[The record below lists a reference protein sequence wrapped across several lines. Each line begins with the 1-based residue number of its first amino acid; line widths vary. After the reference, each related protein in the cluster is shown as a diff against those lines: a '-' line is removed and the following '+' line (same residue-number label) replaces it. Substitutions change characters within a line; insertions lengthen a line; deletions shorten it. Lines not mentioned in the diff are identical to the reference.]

1 MIEDKNILEIKNVT
15 VSFDGFKA
23 LNSLSLEIKKSQMIA
38 IIVPN
43 GAGKTTLQDV
53 ITGKTKIDDGKIFFK
68 NNDLSQ
74 FSEHEI
80 VNLGIGRKFQRPT
93 IIENISV
100 WDNLCI
106 ALNTRKNFLSCLLFK
121 LKNKDLKKVVEIIS
135 IINLE
140 KKKILIAKNLSHGEK
155 QWLEIGM
162 LLIQQSD
169 LLLIDEPVAGMTE
182 IETKKTSELLINIS
196 KDRTVLVVEHDMNFI
211 ESLGV
216 EVVVLNEG
224 SVLTRGSM
232 KNIKKNK
239 QVIDVYLGR

>member
-1 MIEDKNILEIKNVT
+1 MIENKNILEIKNVT

-38 IIVPN
+38 IIGPN

-74 FSEHEI
+74 FTEHEI

-121 LKNKDLKKVVEIIS
+121 LKNKDLKKVLEIIS

-140 KKKILIAKNLSHGEK
+140 KKKNLIAKNLSHGEK

-224 SVLTRGSM
+224 SVLTRGNM

>member
-1 MIEDKNILEIKNVT
+1 MIDNKNILEIKNVT

-38 IIVPN
+38 IIGPN

-140 KKKILIAKNLSHGEK
+140 KKKNLIAKNLSHGEK

-211 ESLGV
+211 ESLDV

-232 KNIKKNK
+232 KKIKKNK
-239 QVIDVYLGR
+239 QVIDIYLGR

>member
-1 MIEDKNILEIKNVT
+1 MIENKNILEIRNVT

-38 IIVPN
+38 IIGPN

-106 ALNTRKNFLSCLLFK
+106 ALNTKKNFLSCLFYK
-121 LKNKDLKKVVEIIS
+121 LKNEDLKKLVEIIS

-140 KKKILIAKNLSHGEK
+140 KKKNLIAKNLSHGEK

-182 IETKKTSELLINIS
+182 TETKKTSELLINIS

-211 ESLGV
+211 ESLDV
-216 EVVVLNEG
+216 EVIVLNEG

-232 KNIKKNK
+232 KKIKKNK
-239 QVIDVYLGR
+239 QVIDIYLGR

>member
-38 IIVPN
+38 IIGPN

-121 LKNKDLKKVVEIIS
+121 LKNKDLKKVLEIIS

-140 KKKILIAKNLSHGEK
+140 KKKNLIAKNLSHGEK

-211 ESLGV
+211 ESLDV

-224 SVLTRGSM
+224 SLLTRGSM

>member
-38 IIVPN
+38 IIGPN

-74 FSEHEI
+74 FTEHEI

-121 LKNKDLKKVVEIIS
+121 LKNKDLKKVLEIIS

-140 KKKILIAKNLSHGEK
+140 KKKNLIAKNLSHGEK

-196 KDRTVLVVEHDMNFI
+196 KDRTILVVEHDMNFI
-211 ESLGV
+211 ESLDV
-216 EVVVLNEG
+216 EIVVLNEG

>member
-1 MIEDKNILEIKNVT
+1 MIENKNILEIKNVT

-38 IIVPN
+38 IIGPN

-53 ITGKTKIDDGKIFFK
+53 ITGKTKIDSGKIFFK

-74 FSEHEI
+74 FTEHEI

-121 LKNKDLKKVVEIIS
+121 LKNKDLKKVLEIIS

-140 KKKILIAKNLSHGEK
+140 KKKNLIAKNLSHGEK

-211 ESLGV
+211 ESLDV

>member
-38 IIVPN
+38 IIGPN

-106 ALNTRKNFLSCLLFK
+106 ALNTRKNFLSCLFFK
-121 LKNKDLKKVVEIIS
+121 LKNKDFKKVVEIIS

-140 KKKILIAKNLSHGEK
+140 KKKNLIAKNLSHGEK

>member
-1 MIEDKNILEIKNVT
+1 MIENKNILEIKNVT

-38 IIVPN
+38 IIGPN

-140 KKKILIAKNLSHGEK
+140 KKKNLIAKNLSHGEK

-211 ESLGV
+211 ESLDV

-224 SVLTRGSM
+224 SLLTRGSM

>member
-1 MIEDKNILEIKNVT
+1 MIENKNILEIKNVT

-38 IIVPN
+38 IIGPN

-100 WDNLCI
+100 WDNLYI
-106 ALNTRKNFLSCLLFK
+106 ALNTKKNFLSCLFYK
-121 LKNKDLKKVVEIIS
+121 LKNEDLKKLVEIIS

-140 KKKILIAKNLSHGEK
+140 KKKNLIAKNLSHGEK

-182 IETKKTSELLINIS
+182 TETKKTSELLINIS

-211 ESLGV
+211 ESLDV
-216 EVVVLNEG
+216 EVIVLNEG

-232 KNIKKNK
+232 KKIKKNK
-239 QVIDVYLGR
+239 QVIDIYLGR

>member
-38 IIVPN
+38 IIGPN

-106 ALNTRKNFLSCLLFK
+106 ALNTKKDFLSCLSYK
-121 LKNKDLKKVVEIIS
+121 LKNEDLKKLVEIIS

-140 KKKILIAKNLSHGEK
+140 KKKNLIAKNLSHGEK

-182 IETKKTSELLINIS
+182 TETKKTSELLINIS

-211 ESLGV
+211 ESLDV

-224 SVLTRGSM
+224 SLLTRGSM

-239 QVIDVYLGR
+239 QVIDIYLGR

>member
-1 MIEDKNILEIKNVT
+1 M
-15 VSFDGFKA
+15 
-23 LNSLSLEIKKSQMIA
+23 
-38 IIVPN
+38 
-43 GAGKTTLQDV
+43 
-53 ITGKTKIDDGKIFFK
+53 
-68 NNDLSQ
+68 
-74 FSEHEI
+74 
-80 VNLGIGRKFQRPT
+80 
-93 IIENISV
+93 
-100 WDNLCI
+100 
-106 ALNTRKNFLSCLLFK
+106 
-121 LKNKDLKKVVEIIS
+121 
-135 IINLE
+135 
-140 KKKILIAKNLSHGEK
+140 IAKNLSHGEK

-211 ESLGV
+211 ESLDV
-216 EVVVLNEG
+216 EVIVLNEG

>member
-38 IIVPN
+38 IIGPN

-80 VNLGIGRKFQRPT
+80 VNLGFGRKFQRPT

-121 LKNKDLKKVVEIIS
+121 LNNKDLKKVVEIIS

-140 KKKILIAKNLSHGEK
+140 KKKNLIAKNLSHGEK

>member
-1 MIEDKNILEIKNVT
+1 MIKDKNILEIKNVT

-38 IIVPN
+38 IIGPN

-74 FSEHEI
+74 FTEHEI

-140 KKKILIAKNLSHGEK
+140 KKKNLIAKNLSHGEK

-211 ESLGV
+211 ESLDV

>member
-23 LNSLSLEIKKSQMIA
+23 LNPLSLEIEKSQMIA
-38 IIVPN
+38 IIGPN

-53 ITGKTKIDDGKIFFK
+53 ITGKTKIDAGKIFFK

-74 FSEHEI
+74 FTEHEI

-121 LKNKDLKKVVEIIS
+121 LKNKDLIKVLEIIS

-140 KKKILIAKNLSHGEK
+140 KKKNLIAKNLSHGEK

-211 ESLGV
+211 ESLDV

>member
-1 MIEDKNILEIKNVT
+1 MIENKNILEIKNVT

-38 IIVPN
+38 IIGPN

-74 FSEHEI
+74 FTEHEI

-106 ALNTRKNFLSCLLFK
+106 ALNTRKNFLSCLFFK
-121 LKNKDLKKVVEIIS
+121 LKNKDFIKVVEIIS

-140 KKKILIAKNLSHGEK
+140 KKKNLIAKSLSHGEK

>member
-38 IIVPN
+38 IIGPN

-74 FSEHEI
+74 FTEHEI

-140 KKKILIAKNLSHGEK
+140 KKKNLIAKNLSHGEK
-155 QWLEIGM
+155 QWLEIVM

-211 ESLGV
+211 ESLDV

-224 SVLTRGSM
+224 SLLTRGSM

>member
-38 IIVPN
+38 IIGPN

-74 FSEHEI
+74 FTEHEI

-140 KKKILIAKNLSHGEK
+140 KKKNLIAKNLSHGEK

>member
-1 MIEDKNILEIKNVT
+1 MVENKNILEIDNVT

-23 LNSLSLEIKKSQMIA
+23 LNSLSLEIKKFQMVA
-38 IIVPN
+38 IIGPN

-53 ITGKTKIDDGKIFFK
+53 ITGKTKIDNGKIYFK

-74 FSEHEI
+74 FSEHAI
-80 VNLGIGRKFQRPT
+80 VELGIGRKFQRPT

-106 ALNTRKNFLSCLLFK
+106 ALNTKKTFLSCLFNQ
-121 LKNKDLKKVVEIIS
+121 LKNQDLNKLVEIIS
-135 IINLE
+135 TINLKE
-140 KKKILIAKNLSHGEK
+140 KKNLIAKNLSHGEK

-162 LLIQQSD
+162 LLMQQSD

-182 IETKKTSELLINIS
+182 IETKKTSDLLLSIA
-196 KDRTVLVVEHDMNFI
+196 KDRTIIVVEHDMNFI
-211 ESLGV
+211 ESLNV
-216 EVVVLNEG
+216 EIIVLHEG
-224 SVLTRGSM
+224 SVLTRGNMNS
-232 KNIKKNK
+232 IKKNK

>member
-38 IIVPN
+38 IIGPN

-106 ALNTRKNFLSCLLFK
+106 ALNSRKNFLSCLLFK
-121 LKNKDLKKVVEIIS
+121 LNNKDLKKVLEIIS

-140 KKKILIAKNLSHGEK
+140 KKKNLIAKNLSHGEK

-211 ESLGV
+211 ESLEV

-224 SVLTRGSM
+224 SLLTRGSM

>member
-23 LNSLSLEIKKSQMIA
+23 LNSLSLEIEKSQMIA
-38 IIVPN
+38 IIGPN

-53 ITGKTKIDDGKIFFK
+53 ITGKTKIDAGKIFFK

-74 FSEHEI
+74 FTEHEI

-121 LKNKDLKKVVEIIS
+121 LKNKDLIKVLEIIS

-140 KKKILIAKNLSHGEK
+140 KKKNLIAKNLSHGEK

-211 ESLGV
+211 ESLDV

>member
-1 MIEDKNILEIKNVT
+1 MIDNKNILEIKNVT

-38 IIVPN
+38 IIGPN

-74 FSEHEI
+74 FTEHEI

-140 KKKILIAKNLSHGEK
+140 KKKNLIAKNLSHGEK

-196 KDRTVLVVEHDMNFI
+196 KDRTVLVVEQYEFYRKFRC
-211 ESLGV
+211 
-216 EVVVLNEG
+216 
-224 SVLTRGSM
+224 RGCCF
-232 KNIKKNK
+232 K
-239 QVIDVYLGR
+239 

>member
-38 IIVPN
+38 IIGPN

-74 FSEHEI
+74 FTEHEI

-140 KKKILIAKNLSHGEK
+140 KKKNLIAKNLSHGEK

-211 ESLGV
+211 ESLDV

>member
-1 MIEDKNILEIKNVT
+1 MIENKNILEIKNVT

-38 IIVPN
+38 IIGPN

-53 ITGKTKIDDGKIFFK
+53 ITGKTKIDAGKIFFK

-74 FSEHEI
+74 FTEHEI

-121 LKNKDLKKVVEIIS
+121 LKNKDLKKVLEIIS

-140 KKKILIAKNLSHGEK
+140 KKKNLIAKNLSHGEK

-211 ESLGV
+211 ESLDV

>member
-1 MIEDKNILEIKNVT
+1 MIENKNILEIKNVT

-38 IIVPN
+38 IIGPN

-106 ALNTRKNFLSCLLFK
+106 ALNTKKNFLSCLFYK
-121 LKNKDLKKVVEIIS
+121 LKNEDLKKLVEIIS

-140 KKKILIAKNLSHGEK
+140 KKKNLIAKNLSHGEK

-182 IETKKTSELLINIS
+182 TETKKTSELLINIS

-211 ESLGV
+211 ESLDV
-216 EVVVLNEG
+216 EVIVLNEG

-232 KNIKKNK
+232 KKIKKNK
-239 QVIDVYLGR
+239 QVIDIYLGR

>member
-1 MIEDKNILEIKNVT
+1 MTENKNILEIKNVS

-38 IIVPN
+38 IIGPN

-53 ITGKTKIDDGKIFFK
+53 ITGKTKIDDGSIFFK

-74 FSEHEI
+74 FTEHEI

-106 ALNTRKNFLSCLLFK
+106 ALNTKKNFLSCLLYK
-121 LKNKDLKKVVEIIS
+121 LKNKDFEKVVEIIS

-140 KKKILIAKNLSHGEK
+140 KKKNLIAKNLSHGEK

-211 ESLGV
+211 ESLKV
-216 EVVVLNEG
+216 EVIVLNEG

-232 KNIKKNK
+232 KNIKNNK

>member
-1 MIEDKNILEIKNVT
+1 MVENKNILEVKNVT

-38 IIVPN
+38 IIGPN

-53 ITGKTKIDDGKIFFK
+53 ITGKTKIDNGKIYFK

-74 FSEHEI
+74 FSEHAI
-80 VNLGIGRKFQRPT
+80 VELGIGRKFQRPT

-106 ALNTRKNFLSCLLFK
+106 ALNTKKTFLSCLLTK
-121 LKNKDLKKVVEIIS
+121 LKQKDLNKLLEIINT
-135 IINLE
+135 INLE
-140 KKKILIAKNLSHGEK
+140 EKKNLIAKNLSHGEK

-162 LLIQQSD
+162 LLMQESD

-182 IETKKTSELLINIS
+182 TETKKTSDLLLNIA
-196 KDRTVLVVEHDMNFI
+196 KDRTIIIVEHDMNFI
-211 ESLGV
+211 ESLNV
-216 EVVVLNEG
+216 EIIVLHEG
-224 SVLTRGSM
+224 RVLTRGNMNS
-232 KNIKKNK
+232 IKRNK

>member
-1 MIEDKNILEIKNVT
+1 MIENKNILEIKNVT

-38 IIVPN
+38 IIGPN

-74 FSEHEI
+74 FTEHEI

-106 ALNTRKNFLSCLLFK
+106 ALKTRKNFLSCLLFK

-140 KKKILIAKNLSHGEK
+140 KKKSLIAKNLSHGEK

-211 ESLGV
+211 ESLDV

>member
-23 LNSLSLEIKKSQMIA
+23 LNSMSLNIKKSQMIA
-38 IIVPN
+38 IIGPN

-74 FSEHEI
+74 FTEHEI

-121 LKNKDLKKVVEIIS
+121 LKNKDLKKVLEIIS

-140 KKKILIAKNLSHGEK
+140 KKKNLIAKNLSHGEK

-211 ESLGV
+211 ESLDV

>member
-1 MIEDKNILEIKNVT
+1 MIKDKNILEIKNVT

-23 LNSLSLEIKKSQMIA
+23 LNSLSLDIKKSQMIA
-38 IIVPN
+38 IIGPN

-74 FSEHEI
+74 FTEHEI

-121 LKNKDLKKVVEIIS
+121 LKNKDFEKVVEIIS
-135 IINLE
+135 ITNLE
-140 KKKILIAKNLSHGEK
+140 KKKHLIAKNLSHGEK

-211 ESLGV
+211 ESLDV

-224 SVLTRGSM
+224 SLLTRGSM

>member
-1 MIEDKNILEIKNVT
+1 MIENKNILEIKNVT

-38 IIVPN
+38 IIGPN

-53 ITGKTKIDDGKIFFK
+53 ITGKTKIDSGKIYFK

-80 VNLGIGRKFQRPT
+80 VELGIGRKFQRPT

-106 ALNTRKNFLSCLLFK
+106 ALNSKKTFLSCLFSK
-121 LKNKDLKKVVEIIS
+121 LKQKDLNKLLEIIN

-140 KKKILIAKNLSHGEK
+140 EKKHLIAKNLSHGEK

-162 LLIQQSD
+162 LLMQQSD

-182 IETKKTSELLINIS
+182 TETKKTSELLINIS

-211 ESLGV
+211 ESLDV
-216 EVVVLNEG
+216 EVIVLNEG

-232 KNIKKNK
+232 KKIKKNK
-239 QVIDVYLGR
+239 QVIDIYLGR

>member
-23 LNSLSLEIKKSQMIA
+23 LNSLSLEIEKSQMIA
-38 IIVPN
+38 IIGPN

-53 ITGKTKIDDGKIFFK
+53 ITGKTKIDAGKIFFK

-74 FSEHEI
+74 FTEHEI

-121 LKNKDLKKVVEIIS
+121 LKNKDLKKVLEIIS

-140 KKKILIAKNLSHGEK
+140 KKKNLIAKNLSHGEK

-211 ESLGV
+211 ESLDV

-224 SVLTRGSM
+224 SLLTRGSM

>member
-23 LNSLSLEIKKSQMIA
+23 LNSLSLEIKNSQMIA
-38 IIVPN
+38 IIGPN

-140 KKKILIAKNLSHGEK
+140 KKKNLIAKNLSHGEK

>member
-23 LNSLSLEIKKSQMIA
+23 LNSLSLKIKKSQMIA
-38 IIVPN
+38 IIGPN

-140 KKKILIAKNLSHGEK
+140 KKKNLIAKNLSHGEK

>member
-1 MIEDKNILEIKNVT
+1 MIENKNILEIKNVT

-38 IIVPN
+38 IIGPN

-53 ITGKTKIDDGKIFFK
+53 ITGKTKVDDGKIFFK

-74 FSEHEI
+74 FTEHEI

-106 ALNTRKNFLSCLLFK
+106 ALNTKKNFFSCLFYK
-121 LKNKDLKKVVEIIS
+121 LKNKDFKKLVEIIS

-140 KKKILIAKNLSHGEK
+140 KKKNLIAKNLSHGEK

-182 IETKKTSELLINIS
+182 AETKKTSELLINIS
-196 KDRTVLVVEHDMNFI
+196 KDRTVLVVEHDMHFI
-211 ESLGV
+211 ESLDV
-216 EVVVLNEG
+216 EVIVLNEG

-232 KNIKKNK
+232 KKIKKNK

>member
-1 MIEDKNILEIKNVT
+1 MIEYKNILEIKNVT

-23 LNSLSLEIKKSQMIA
+23 LNSLSLEIKKYQMIA
-38 IIVPN
+38 IIGPN

-53 ITGKTKIDDGKIFFK
+53 ITGKTKIDEGKIFFK

-74 FSEHEI
+74 FTEHEI
-80 VNLGIGRKFQRPT
+80 CNLGIGRKFQRPT

-106 ALNTRKNFLSCLLFK
+106 ALNTKKNFLSCLFYK
-121 LKNKDLKKVVEIIS
+121 IKNKDFKKLVEIIS

-140 KKKILIAKNLSHGEK
+140 KKKNLIAKNLSHGEK

-162 LLIQQSD
+162 LLIQESD

-182 IETKKTSELLINIS
+182 TETKKTSELLINIS
-196 KDRTVLVVEHDMNFI
+196 KERTVLVVEHDMNFI
-211 ESLGV
+211 ESLDV
-216 EVVVLNEG
+216 DVIVLNEG

-232 KNIKKNK
+232 KKIKKNK
-239 QVIDVYLGR
+239 QVIDIYLGR

>member
-1 MIEDKNILEIKNVT
+1 MIEYKNILESKNVT

-23 LNSLSLEIKKSQMIA
+23 LNSLSLEIKKYQMIA
-38 IIVPN
+38 IIGPN

-53 ITGKTKIDDGKIFFK
+53 ITGKTKIDEGKIFFK

-74 FSEHEI
+74 FTEHEI
-80 VNLGIGRKFQRPT
+80 CNLGIGRKFQRPT

-106 ALNTRKNFLSCLLFK
+106 ALNTKKNFLSCLFYK
-121 LKNKDLKKVVEIIS
+121 IKNKDFKKLVEIIS

-140 KKKILIAKNLSHGEK
+140 KKKNLIAKNLSHGEK

-182 IETKKTSELLINIS
+182 TETKKTSELLINIS
-196 KDRTVLVVEHDMNFI
+196 KERTVLVVEHDMNFI
-211 ESLGV
+211 ESLDV
-216 EVVVLNEG
+216 DVIVLNEG

-232 KNIKKNK
+232 KKIKKNK
-239 QVIDVYLGR
+239 QVIDIYLGR

>member
-1 MIEDKNILEIKNVT
+1 MVENKNILEIMNVT

-38 IIVPN
+38 IIGPN

-53 ITGKTKIDDGKIFFK
+53 ITGKTKIDNGKIYFK

-74 FSEHEI
+74 FSEHAI
-80 VNLGIGRKFQRPT
+80 VELGIGRKFQRPT

-106 ALNTRKNFLSCLLFK
+106 ALNTKKTFLSCLLTK
-121 LKNKDLKKVVEIIS
+121 LKQKDLNKLLEIINT
-135 IINLE
+135 INLE
-140 KKKILIAKNLSHGEK
+140 EKKNLIAKNLSHGEK

-162 LLIQQSD
+162 LLMQESD

-182 IETKKTSELLINIS
+182 TETKKTSDLLLNIA
-196 KDRTVLVVEHDMNFI
+196 KDRTIIVVEHDMNFI
-211 ESLGV
+211 ESLNV
-216 EVVVLNEG
+216 EIIVLHEG
-224 SVLTRGSM
+224 RVLTRGNMNS
-232 KNIKKNK
+232 IKRNK